1 MLTAVKVIE
10 GDGKNPLIYLN
21 GRLLTSHQY
30 RFEEFECSPAML
42 GWVGVYEPSSI
53 SFGEHVLT
61 GDTLIIVYPNKR
73 YEYMLTH
80 VPHRGTRINLRP
92 EGTVKDGSVNA

>member
-1 MLTAVKVIE
+1 MLIKVIE
-10 GDGKNPLIYLN
+10 GNGKNPLIYLN

-30 RFEEFECSPAML
+30 TLEEVEHSPAML
-42 GWVGVYEPSSI
+42 GWVGVYEPVSI
-53 SFGEHVLT
+53 VFSETILT

-80 VPHRGTRINLRP
+80 IPHRGTRISLRP
-92 EGTVKDGSVNA
+92 ESPVKNG